1 MDSQGS
7 LQGQGSGSS
16 GFPSGTM
23 PKIGVLIVDDIAD
36 TRDNLSKLLMFERDI
51 EVVGT
56 AGSGPEALEV
66 SRKLTPDVVLMDINM
81 PEMDGIKAAELMSTE
96 MPGIGIIMMSVQ
108 GEQDYLRR
116 AMLAGAREFLVKPF
130 SGDDLVRSIRHVY
143 RMESSKRAMAAAAV
157 PMNGTVM
164 LGMRNGEEERNQ
176 GRVLTVVSP
185 KGGVGRSTV
194 AANLAVALKLSTQ
207 KKVALVDGSLYFGDL
222 GVMLNLL
229 SNKTI
234 VDAVEHVDDLDAD
247 LLNDIM
253 VTHSSGVKVLLAP
266 PQPEMA
272 ELVTAEHIRRVLVEL
287 AANFDYVVVDTWPSF
302 ADTVLTAMDLA
313 DEILLVMTLEMTA
326 IKDVKLYLEVVEK
339 LNYPAEKVKLV
350 LNRSGSAGGIKVEA
364 VEETLRHKIMVGL
377 SNDGVA
383 MLMAINQGVPLVIS
397 AREHPFS
404 RDIYRLARLITSATP
419 EEAQLAQVTA
429 NVQAQDAAMNTRL
442 ISRLKAAFR

>member
-1 MDSQGS
+1 MDNSGANGS
-7 LQGQGSGSS
+7 
-16 GFPSGTM
+16 M
-23 PKIGVLIVDDIAD
+23 PKIGVLIVDDISD
-36 TRDNLSKLLMFERDI
+36 TRENLSKLLMFERDI

-66 SRKLTPDVVLMDINM
+66 ARRLYPDVVLMDINM
-81 PEMDGIKAAELMSTE
+81 PEMDGIKAAEMLNSE
-96 MPGIGIIMMSVQ
+96 LPGVGIIMMSVQ

-143 RMESSKRAMAAAAV
+143 RLESSKRAMAQAAV
-157 PMNGTVM
+157 PMPGTGL
-164 LGMRNGEEERNQ
+164 LGGKAGDEDKTQ
-176 GRVLTVVSP
+176 GRILTVVSP
-185 KGGVGRSTV
+185 KGGVGRSTL

-234 VDAVEHVDDLDAD
+234 CDAVEHIDDLDAD

-253 VTHSSGVKVLLAP
+253 VTHSSGIKVLLAP

-272 ELVTAEHIRRVLVEL
+272 ELVTAEHIRRILVEL
-287 AANFDYVVVDTWPSF
+287 ADNYDYVVVDTWPTF

-313 DEILLVMTLEMTA
+313 DAILLVMTLEMTA

-339 LNYPAEKVKLV
+339 LNYPAEKVNLV
-350 LNRSGSAGGIKVEA
+350 LNRAGSTGGIKVEA
-364 VEETLRHKIMVGL
+364 VEETLRHKVLVGL
-377 SNDGVA
+377 SNDGVG

-404 RDIYRLARLITSATP
+404 RDIYRLARLLTSTSV
-419 EEAQLAQVTA
+419 EEGQLAQVTA
-429 NVQAQDAAMNTRL
+429 NVQAQEGSNTKL
-442 ISRLKAAFR
+442 MSKLKAAFR

>member
-1 MDSQGS
+1 MDNSGANGS
-7 LQGQGSGSS
+7 
-16 GFPSGTM
+16 M
-23 PKIGVLIVDDIAD
+23 PKIGVLIVDDISD
-36 TRDNLSKLLMFERDI
+36 TRENLSKLLMFERDI

-56 AGSGPEALEV
+56 AGSGPEALDV
-66 SRKLTPDVVLMDINM
+66 ARRLLPDVVLMDINM
-81 PEMDGIKAAELMSTE
+81 PEMDGIKAAELLNGE
-96 MPGIGIIMMSVQ
+96 MPSVGIIMMSVQ

-143 RMESSKRAMAAAAV
+143 RLESGKRAIAQAV
-157 PMNGTVM
+157 SPLQGMGMPGTNM
-164 LGMRNGEEERNQ
+164 GEEDGHL
-176 GRVLTVVSP
+176 GRVMVVVSP

-234 VDAVEHVDDLDAD
+234 CDAVEHIEDLDID

-287 AANFDYVVVDTWPSF
+287 SNNFDYVIVDTWPSF

-313 DEILLVMTLEMTA
+313 DSILLVMTLEMTA
-326 IKDVKLYLEVVEK
+326 IKDVKLYLEVVDK
-339 LNYPAEKVKLV
+339 LNYPTEKVNLV

-364 VEETLRHKIMVGL
+364 VEETLRHKILVGL

-397 AREHPFS
+397 AREHPYS
-404 RDIYRLARLITSATP
+404 RDIYRLARLLTATNP

-429 NVQAQDAAMNTRL
+429 TVQAQDGAMNTRL
-442 ISRLKAAFR
+442 MSKLKAAFR